1 MITAGAS
8 HPPYD
13 RILWIERFL
22 QSLRL
27 ASQSTSLYTR
37 EAVEVSS
44 VMQRP
49 TIKLLRILG
58 EDMILTIELVDGYR
72 RTAEDVCPY
81 DRIGGNEHLTVI
93 VLH

>member
-1 MITAGAS
+1 M
-8 HPPYD
+8 HFD
-13 RILWIERFL
+13 RFL

-49 TIKLLRILG
+49 TIGLLWILG
-58 EDMILTIELVDGYR
+58 DDVILTIELVDGCL

-81 DRIGGNEHLTVI
+81 VIKSMEYCVFGGYV
-93 VLH
+93 VVF